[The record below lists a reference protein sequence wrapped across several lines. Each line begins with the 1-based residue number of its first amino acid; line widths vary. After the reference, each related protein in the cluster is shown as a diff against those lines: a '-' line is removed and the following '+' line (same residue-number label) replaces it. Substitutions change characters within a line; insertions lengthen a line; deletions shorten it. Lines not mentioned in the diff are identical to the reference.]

1 MNLGMQ
7 INQSMVIKIIVAT
20 ALLFITFSANSSQ
33 QDISNKVKSAYV
45 FNFIK
50 YIEWPS
56 EKNIANLNVG
66 FYGNEQGYW
75 KALQEMHGMKIKN
88 FTINVIKI
96 TSLAQTDILHILIL
110 DKAESSNIKT
120 FSKQLNEQATLIISD
135 NASEK
140 KLTMVNFIQTNKN
153 KIKFELNRYQML
165 NAKLRVSPDILVLGG
180 SEIDIVNLLN
190 EMDAT
195 ITKSLTEIKQQS
207 KRLKQLKTN
216 ITSREKQLTLQQV
229 KIERQEKKFNSQSN
243 ILKKQDEE
251 LEQNKTDIQSLQK
264 NVKKANQE
272 LDSSLIQLTTN
283 NNSLLNLKNNIKQKE
298 HSIITLES
306 QINEKKQSLKTLKVQ
321 QATQKL
327 EIAQQSNVIQAQ
339 YIVLFITG
347 IVSIAI
353 LLILIIIYR
362 SKRIQHKINIELE
375 ANIEALAEAN
385 LRLSRTQEQLVE
397 SEKMAALGGL
407 VAGIAH
413 EINTPLG
420 VSVTAISHLAEQI
433 DLFEKE
439 YNIGKLK
446 KSSLENLLFD
456 AKESSGILSRNLQRA
471 SDLINNFKQ
480 IAVDQS
486 SESRRKFELHSY
498 IEELTKSLRP
508 QFKQNNHSICVSSS
522 SKIKLNNF
530 PGVIAQ
536 IITNLIMN
544 SLSHGFKNQ
553 THGEIVIT
561 LALENNEIAIDY
573 RDNGIGLTEEQ
584 RKKVFEP
591 FYTTARS
598 TGGSGLGMSISF
610 NLITSKLKGSI
621 KCLETTEGAHFFV
634 TFPQ

>member
-498 IEELTKSLRP
+498 IEELTKSLSP
-508 QFKQNNHSICVSSS
+508 QFKQNSHSIHVSST
-522 SKIKLNNF
+522 SKIELKNF

-536 IITNLIMN
+536 IITNLVMN
-544 SLSHGFKNQ
+544 SLNHGFKNK
-553 THGEIVIT
+553 THGEIFIT
-561 LALENNEIAIDY
+561 LALENNEVVIDY
-573 RDNGIGLTEEQ
+573 RDKGIGLTDQQ

-598 TGGSGLGMSISF
+598 TGGSGLGMSISY

-621 KCLETTEGAHFFV
+621 KCLKTSQGAHFLIL
-634 TFPQ
+634 FPQ